1 MAGVSWPQFPW
12 RPFTLCIL
20 LQWHHTTCSD
30 ISKVRCDYRHRN
42 PEIRGGIPGLQN
54 SQGSVATCARCGGIF
69 DIHLTGP
76 PCIDD
81 ARRIR
86 PHAAILMDRALAC
99 CTYSCPQYAL
109 ICLFPCG
116 PWCQCLHYCINMSL
130 NSSSLRAAVSA
141 FWLTRTFLGTLKNGF

>member
-1 MAGVSWPQFPW
+1 MPSCTHKMAGVSWPQFPW
-12 RPFTLCIL
+12 RRFTLCIL
-20 LQWHHTTCSD
+20 LHAATSVKSAATIGTAIPRS
-30 ISKVRCDYRHRN
+30 R
-42 PEIRGGIPGLQN
+42 IRGGIPELQN

-130 NSSSLRAAVSA
+130 NSSSLRAAGYPVSPC
-141 FWLTRTFLGTLKNGF
+141 LHSD